1 VEHEGKVAF
10 ITGGARG
17 FGFGFAKAL
26 SKAGAAVVIADIDS
40 DKAASSA
47 EDLRKLG
54 ARALAIGCDVTDELG
69 VNQAIARTEAEL
81 GGLNILINNAGFHK
95 RPSAEDFS
103 TLPRA
108 IVRAVLDVN
117 IMGVV
122 NCSIAARSAMARR
135 GGGVVLNIASIAGY
149 SVIGPYGLSKLA
161 VRGLTVSLAREFASD
176 SIRVVGIAPGLMATE
191 TIMADLPAD
200 MINHFVNDLQV
211 IKRQGL
217 PQDIVEAAMFLCS
230 DRASFITGETL
241 RVSGGYPLEV

>member
-1 VEHEGKVAF
+1 M
-10 ITGGARG
+10 
-17 FGFGFAKAL
+17 
-26 SKAGAAVVIADIDS
+26 
-40 DKAASSA
+40 
-47 EDLRKLG
+47 
-54 ARALAIGCDVTDELG
+54 
-69 VNQAIARTEAEL
+69 
-81 GGLNILINNAGFHK
+81 
-95 RPSAEDFS
+95 
-103 TLPRA
+103 PRA

-122 NCSIAARSAMARR
+122 NCSIAARSALARR
-135 GGGVVLNIASIAGY
+135 GGGVVLNISSIAGY
-149 SVIGPYGLSKLA
+149 SVIGLSQLA
-161 VRGLTVSLAREFASD
+161 VRGLTVSLAREFAPD

-200 MINHFVNDLQV
+200 MINHFVNDLQI